1 MEQIYSTQEALDL
14 AKEVY
19 NADDIENTEVGEF
32 VMKTKAEDLVL
43 ARIPMR
49 NAEDSTKIMKNFADD
64 YIKKDVMEKGTFK
77 LNDTVFHATKPYK
90 YQVFNMQS
98 FFKWLVGD
106 IGDDKIELICAVVG
120 GTFVPKLR
128 ALDAITELR
137 GGKPQVIRDTF
148 LGKIE
153 DENKRLLIINCNSA
167 SAPKWAQNMEE
178 GERFE
183 GS

>member
-1 MEQIYSTQEALDL
+1 
-14 AKEVY
+14 
-19 NADDIENTEVGEF
+19 
-32 VMKTKAEDLVL
+32 
-43 ARIPMR
+43 
-49 NAEDSTKIMKNFADD
+49 
-64 YIKKDVMEKGTFK
+64 
-77 LNDTVFHATKPYK
+77 
-90 YQVFNMQS
+90 MQS

-137 GGKPQVIRDTF
+137 GGNPQTIRDTF
-148 LGKIE
+148 IGKIE

-167 SAPKWAQNMEE
+167 TAPKWAQEMKE

-183 GS
+183 RS

>member
-64 YIKKDVMEKGTFK
+64 YIKKM
-77 LNDTVFHATKPYK
+77 
-90 YQVFNMQS
+90 
-98 FFKWLVGD
+98 
-106 IGDDKIELICAVVG
+106 
-120 GTFVPKLR
+120 
-128 ALDAITELR
+128 
-137 GGKPQVIRDTF
+137 
-148 LGKIE
+148 
-153 DENKRLLIINCNSA
+153 
-167 SAPKWAQNMEE
+167 
-178 GERFE
+178 
-183 GS
+183 